1 LAGDVP
7 VRNPAVSARAGNWTG
22 SCTRNR
28 DAGVWSQAG
37 SRKTQTKKGGV
48 RKMYVCNECGSDQIR
63 EAVFVWY
70 NTREEIGNVFDDV
83 WCEQCD
89 CEVTIKEEEE

>member
-1 LAGDVP
+1 
-7 VRNPAVSARAGNWTG
+7 
-22 SCTRNR
+22 
-28 DAGVWSQAG
+28 
-37 SRKTQTKKGGV
+37 
-48 RKMYVCNECGSDQIR
+48 MYVCNECGSDQIR